1 MNNIFNTSFEVSLRI
16 LIILNTVQTRLSIDR
31 ITDLDVIAIY
41 GKDFGSSE
49 YNLHGDNDYR
59 FSEYT
64 SKRKIVSQALK
75 ELILRGYIIPHCN
88 KSGFN
93 YSISRSGTMFC
104 RSLNDKYAED
114 FTDIVKKTD
123 SLFFEY
129 SDRELIYIINEYA
142 INMVRGTRV

>member
-1 MNNIFNTSFEVSLRI
+1 MGKI
-16 LIILNTVQTRLSIDR
+16 LDHH
-31 ITDLDVIAIY
+31 
-41 GKDFGSSE
+41 
-49 YNLHGDNDYR
+49 LHGDNDYR

-104 RSLNDKYAED
+104 RSLNDKCAED

>member
-1 MNNIFNTSFEVSLRI
+1 
-16 LIILNTVQTRLSIDR
+16 
-31 ITDLDVIAIY
+31 
-41 GKDFGSSE
+41 
-49 YNLHGDNDYR
+49 
-59 FSEYT
+59 
-64 SKRKIVSQALK
+64 
-75 ELILRGYIIPHCN
+75 
-88 KSGFN
+88 
-93 YSISRSGTMFC
+93 MFF